1 MRFLFE
7 AYKNIEPMIE
17 LFTPDELSPSEKTLE
32 IIQQNF
38 SALLASLEIGIP
50 TQVKEEIL

>member
-17 LFTPDELSPSEKTLE
+17 LFTPDELSPLKRHWRLFDKSLTLTE
-32 IIQQNF
+32 
-38 SALLASLEIGIP
+38 L
-50 TQVKEEIL
+50 